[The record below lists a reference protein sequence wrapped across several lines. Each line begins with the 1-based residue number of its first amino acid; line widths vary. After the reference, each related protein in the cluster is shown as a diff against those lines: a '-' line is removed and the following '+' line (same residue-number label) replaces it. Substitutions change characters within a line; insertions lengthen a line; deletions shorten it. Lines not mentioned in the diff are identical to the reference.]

1 MKSYFRY
8 LPRQAAPR
16 KKRHTEHGS
25 SNFRLPQHPPP
36 PLPESAHPLPRNPPA
51 INTKT
56 QRAEAGGRGRHRSA
70 RPEPQPR
77 SHPGAV
83 AEGLLKP
90 PEGRLSPSPAPY
102 LLLRRALR
110 GVLRGPSHGKAD
122 SPPPSNTCVP
132 GAGRRREGEGQRV
145 AASLTLTQR
154 PGGAKA
160 RSLPSRLGRGDS
172 PREEPASGEGCTA
185 ESAEPPA
192 GGRDPPSPSV
202 PPCHFHCGEERGSS
216 PSLSPAGAAA
226 GAVREVNPRLCCTG
240 SPLARPGAQRKA
252 ATAPAPPVPSEAPR
266 APTAAAPASPRGE
279 ALHGRGSGGEAFW
292 VRFQT
297 KPKNTGSRADARVS
311 DLYEFITTPASY
323 AVVSQPAMRF
333 TQTRCSTQEPA
344 AGRAAA
350 LHGPAS

>member
-1 MKSYFRY
+1 MVRVEELFQVPSETGSAAQETPHRTRQQQ
-8 LPRQAAPR
+8 LQAAP
-16 KKRHTEHGS
+16 T
-25 SNFRLPQHPPP
+25 PPP

-110 GVLRGPSHGKAD
+110 GVLRGPRHGKAD

-297 KPKNTGSRADARVS
+297 KPKNTGSILSSRCTGFR
-311 DLYEFITTPASY
+311 FI
-323 AVVSQPAMRF
+323 
-333 TQTRCSTQEPA
+333 
-344 AGRAAA
+344 
-350 LHGPAS
+350 